1 MTEERTRKGKRSL
14 VENSSFQNVFF
25 FISVALRCRMSED
38 FQSTIPSSSYTNVVW
53 ETINDQSFLTHISLD
68 EVLSCLLTEFRVHI
82 RTSISN
88 VVL

>member
-1 MTEERTRKGKRSL
+1 
-14 VENSSFQNVFF
+14 
-25 FISVALRCRMSED
+25 MSED
-38 FQSTIPSSSYTNVVW
+38 FQSTIPVSSYTNVVW